1 MAQVSSGTILREARE
16 RKGYELGTVAR
27 RLRIRTDILE
37 AIENG
42 DFSNM
47 PPRGY
52 ARNMVNA
59 YARLLG
65 LNPTEIVHMYLDE
78 AYAHQVQKAR
88 SSTPSRGAFEIGHE
102 RRLSRS
108 SSRSDSSKSDSGM
121 GFREKKTVQR
131 GGMTRDL
138 YDDRTEFAR
147 HDYGLDDGR
156 VMSPDDWRSPQRKA
170 HRTSLRSET
179 NSGGSSLGFNLGG
192 NPFARSESRRS
203 SRGTSLGNSNYTNF
217 YAGPK
222 APNIITSHLPIIIA
236 AALLL
241 IIIIVIL
248 SVVIGSKNNAPTNN
262 VADLPVTGISD
273 TTGEE
278 EEVQAQPVELAP
290 TSVHV
295 KYEVKPGC
303 ECYAEIYENDG
314 DAQPLMLGERES
326 AELEVTG
333 KWTFTTWVPDNVII
347 TVDGKR
353 VSMVTDENYGGM
365 SYYTVDFNQILNQ
378 WNEEHNV
385 TPAGSSQQNA
395 AQQSSEPTASAA

>member
-1 MAQVSSGTILREARE
+1 MAQLTSGTILRDARE
-16 RKGYELGTVAR
+16 RKGYELATVAR
-27 RLRIRTDILE
+27 RLRIRPDILE

-78 AYAHQVQKAR
+78 AYANQVQKAR
-88 SSTPSRGAFEIGHE
+88 SSAPSRGTFEIGHE
-102 RRLSRS
+102 HRYSRS
-108 SSRSDSSKSDSGM
+108 SSRSDNDKSST
-121 GFREKKTVQR
+121 GFMSRNKKTVQR

-147 HDYGLDDGR
+147 YDYGLDDGR
-156 VMSPDDWRSPQRKA
+156 EMDPDDWRSPQRKA
-170 HRTSLRSET
+170 HRTSLRSEST
-179 NSGGSSLGFNLGG
+179 SGGSGLGIGIG
-192 NPFARSESRRS
+192 SNPFARSESRRS
-203 SRGTSLGNSNYTNF
+203 SRGTTVGGSNYTNF

-222 APNIITSHLPIIIA
+222 APGIIGSHLPLIIGL
-236 AALLL
+236 ALVLL
-241 IIIIVIL
+241 ILVIVL
-248 SVVIGSKNNAPTNN
+248 VVFTNIRSAPTND

-278 EEVQAQPVELAP
+278 EEVVAQPQELAP

-303 ECYAEIYENDG
+303 ECYAEVYENDG
-314 DAQPLMLGERES
+314 EAQALMLVQRQS
-326 AELEVTG
+326 AEFEVTG

-353 VSMVTDENYGGM
+353 VNLISDENYDGM

-378 WNEEHNV
+378 WNEEHNI
-385 TPAGSSQQNA
+385 TPASNGQQQNQQQNA
-395 AQQSSEPTASAA
+395 APTATPA